1 MNFPLFIARRYLFS
15 RKSHNIIN
23 IISMISGFCVMFV
36 TAALVIVLSVFNG
49 FARLSESLF
58 NSFNPDMAITLKKG
72 KTFRSGELDISRIK
86 KIKGVKYVT
95 EVVEENALMKYL
107 DKQSIVTLKG
117 VSRDFGKMCGIDTMM
132 AAGHFILEEGDMNY
146 AVLGYGIADY
156 LGANLND
163 FKNPITIY
171 VARRD
176 ADFSNVFDNAFS
188 TASIFPSGT
197 FSIQTDFDVK
207 YVLLPLRFMKQIL
220 GYHDELTSVE
230 IGLDKTADPAKV
242 QQALMETAGDK
253 FRVKNRYE
261 QQEIIYKIFRTEKWA
276 IVMILA
282 FILLI
287 ATFNVTAS
295 ISMLILEKKKDIAVL
310 QSLGATKT
318 LVQHIFLIEGLL
330 ISFSGALAGLI
341 IGGGICWAQ
350 IRFGLVRL
358 GDIDSTFVVNT
369 YPVRMIPLDFI
380 IIFVIVMAIGFFAA
394 WYPVY
399 NIRKVDATMMRPE

>member
-1 MNFPLFIARRYLFS
+1 MNFPLYIAKRYLFS
-15 RKSHNIIN
+15 KKSHNIIN
-23 IISMISGFCVMFV
+23 IISLISVIGVMIV

-49 FARLSESLF
+49 FASLSASLI
-58 NSFNPDMAITLKKG
+58 NSFNPDMSVTLKRG
-72 KTFRSGELDISRIK
+72 KTFRTGELDIRRIK
-86 KIKGVKYVT
+86 QIKGVRFVA

-117 VSRDFGKMCGIDTMM
+117 VSSEFEKMSGVDTMM
-132 AAGHFILEEGDMNY
+132 AAGHFILEQGYMNF

-163 FKNPITIY
+163 FKNPITVY

-176 ADFSNVFDNAFS
+176 ADFTNVFDNAFS

-207 YVLLPLRFMKQIL
+207 YVLLPLRFVRQIL
-220 GYHDELTSVE
+220 GYQDEMTSLEVA
-230 IGLDKTADPAKV
+230 LDKTADPLEV
-242 QQALMETAGDK
+242 QNTIQGIAGNK
-253 FRVKNRYE
+253 FRVRNRFE
-261 QQEIIYKIFRTEKWA
+261 QQEILYKIFRTEKWA

-287 ATFNVTAS
+287 ATFNVVAS

-310 QSLGATKT
+310 LSLGAGKT
-318 LVQHIFLIEGLL
+318 LIRRIFLLEGML
-330 ISFSGALAGLI
+330 ISFSGAVAGLI
-341 IGGGICWAQ
+341 VGAVVCWVQ
-350 IRFGLVRL
+350 LQFGLVRL
-358 GDIDSTFVVNT
+358 GGINSTFVVNT
-369 YPVRMIPLDFI
+369 YPVRMIPFDFF
-380 IIFVIVMAIGFFAA
+380 IIFVIVMVIGIFAA

-399 NIRKVDATMMRPE
+399 NIRKVDTTMMRVE

>member
-23 IISMISGFCVMFV
+23 IISMISGIGVMIV

-72 KTFRSGELDISRIK
+72 KTFSSGELDISRIK

>member
-1 MNFPLFIARRYLFS
+1 MNFPLYIARRYLFS

-23 IISMISGFCVMFV
+23 IISLISAAGVMIV

-58 NSFNPDMAITLKKG
+58 NSFNPDMAITLKQG
-72 KTFRSGELDISRIK
+72 KTFRTDELDIRRLK

-117 VSRDFGKMCGIDTMM
+117 VSSGYEKMCGIDTMM
-132 AAGHFILEEGDMNY
+132 AAGHFILEQGDMNY

-156 LGANLND
+156 LGANLSD
-163 FKNPITIY
+163 FKNPITVY

-176 ADFSNVFDNAFS
+176 ADFSNVFDNAFN

-207 YVLLPLRFMKQIL
+207 YVLLPIRFLRQIL
-220 GYHDELTSVE
+220 GYHEELTSLE
-230 IGLDKTADPAKV
+230 IGLDKFADPGKV
-242 QQALMETAGDK
+242 QKEIQEAAGGK
-253 FRVKNRYE
+253 FMVKNRYE
-261 QQEIIYKIFRTEKWA
+261 QQELIYKIFRTEKWA

-287 ATFNVTAS
+287 ATFNVIAS

-310 QSLGATKT
+310 QSLGASKT
-318 LVQHIFLIEGLL
+318 LVQRIFMIEGML
-330 ISFSGALAGLI
+330 ISFCGAVTGLVL
-341 IGGGICWAQ
+341 GAVICWAQ
-350 IRFGLVRL
+350 MRFGLIRL
-358 GDIDSTFVVNT
+358 GDINSTFVVNS
-369 YPVRMIPLDFI
+369 YPVHMIPIDFL
-380 IIFVIVMAIGFFAA
+380 IIFVIVMVIGFIVG
-394 WYPVY
+394 WYQIY
-399 NIRKVDATMMRPE
+399 NIRKIDATMMRAE

>member
-1 MNFPLFIARRYLFS
+1 MNFPLYIARRYLFS

-23 IISMISGFCVMFV
+23 IISLISAIGVMIV

-72 KTFRSGELDISRIK
+72 KTFRSAEADIQRIK

-95 EVVEENALMKYL
+95 EVIEENALMKYL

-117 VSRDFGKMCGIDTMM
+117 VSSDFEKMCGIDTMM
-132 AAGHFILEEGDMNY
+132 AAGHFILEQGDLNF

-156 LGANLND
+156 LGANLGD
-163 FKNPITIY
+163 FKNPITVY

-176 ADFSNVFDNAFS
+176 AGFSNIFDNAFN
-188 TASIFPSGT
+188 TATIFPSGT
-197 FSIQTDFDVK
+197 FSIQADFDVK
-207 YVLLPLRFMKQIL
+207 YVLLPLRFMKQLL
-220 GYHDELTSVE
+220 GYGDELTSIE
-230 IGLDKTADPAKV
+230 IGLDKKADPAAMQK
-242 QQALMETAGDK
+242 ALQEAAGDK

-261 QQEIIYKIFRTEKWA
+261 QQELIYKIFRTEKWA

-287 ATFNVTAS
+287 ATFNVIAS

-310 QSLGATKT
+310 QSLGANKT
-318 LVQHIFLIEGLL
+318 LVQRIFLFEGLL
-330 ISFSGALAGLI
+330 ISFSGAMTGLLL
-341 IGGGICWAQ
+341 GGGICWAQ
-350 IRFGLVRL
+350 IHFHLVRL
-358 GDIDSTFVVNT
+358 GDINSTFVVST
-369 YPVRMIPLDFI
+369 YPVHMIPLDFF
-380 IIFVIVMAIGFFAA
+380 IIFVIVMIIGFIAA

-399 NIRKVDATMMRPE
+399 NIRKVDATMMRAE

>member
-1 MNFPLFIARRYLFS
+1 MYKR
-15 RKSHNIIN
+15 
-23 IISMISGFCVMFV
+23 
-36 TAALVIVLSVFNG
+36 
-49 FARLSESLF
+49 
-58 NSFNPDMAITLKKG
+58 
-72 KTFRSGELDISRIK
+72 
-86 KIKGVKYVT
+86 
-95 EVVEENALMKYL
+95 
-107 DKQSIVTLKG
+107 Q
-117 VSRDFGKMCGIDTMM
+117 
-132 AAGHFILEEGDMNY
+132 
-146 AVLGYGIADY
+146 VLGYGIADY

>member
-1 MNFPLFIARRYLFS
+1 
-15 RKSHNIIN
+15 
-23 IISMISGFCVMFV
+23 MIV

-72 KTFRSGELDISRIK
+72 KTFSSGELDISLIK

-132 AAGHFILEEGDMNY
+132 AAGHFILEEGGMNY

>member
-1 MNFPLFIARRYLFS
+1 MNFPLYIARRYLFS

-23 IISMISGFCVMFV
+23 IISLISAAGVMIV

-72 KTFRSGELDISRIK
+72 KTFRTNEIDIRSLKQIR
-86 KIKGVKYVT
+86 GVKYIT
-95 EVVEENALMKYL
+95 EVIEENALMKYR

-117 VSRDFGKMCGIDTMM
+117 VSRDYEKMCGIDTMM
-132 AAGHFILEEGDMNY
+132 AAGRFILEEGDMNY

-163 FKNPITIY
+163 YTNPITVYI
-171 VARRD
+171 ARRD
-176 ADFSNVFDNAFS
+176 ANFSNVFENAFN

-207 YVLLPLRFMKQIL
+207 YVLLPIRFLRQIL
-220 GYHDELTSVE
+220 GYNEDVTSLE
-230 IGLDKTADPAKV
+230 IGLDKTADPALV
-242 QQALMETAGDK
+242 QQALKEVAGEK
-253 FRVKNRYE
+253 FRIKNRYE
-261 QQEIIYKIFRTEKWA
+261 QQELIYKIFRTEKWA

-287 ATFNVTAS
+287 ATFNVIAS

-310 QSLGATKT
+310 QSLGASKT
-318 LVQHIFLIEGLL
+318 LVQRIFMLEGLL
-330 ISFSGALAGLI
+330 ISFCGAAAGLTL
-341 IGGGICWAQ
+341 GAAICWVQ
-350 IRFGLVRL
+350 MRFGLIRL
-358 GDIDSTFVVNT
+358 GDANSTFVVNN
-369 YPVRMIPLDFI
+369 YPVHMIPVDFL
-380 IIFVIVMAIGFFAA
+380 IIFMIVMSIGFIVG
-394 WYPVY
+394 WYQIY
-399 NIRKVDATMMRPE
+399 TIRKIDVSMMRAE

>member
-1 MNFPLFIARRYLFS
+1 
-15 RKSHNIIN
+15 
-23 IISMISGFCVMFV
+23 MISGIGVMIV

-72 KTFRSGELDISRIK
+72 KTFSSGELDISLIK

-132 AAGHFILEEGDMNY
+132 AAGHFILEEGGMNY

>member
-1 MNFPLFIARRYLFS
+1 MNFPFYIARRYLFS

-23 IISMISGFCVMFV
+23 IISLISGIGVMIV

-58 NSFNPDMAITLKKG
+58 NSFNPDMTITLKKG
-72 KTFRSGELDISRIK
+72 KTFGAAVLDIHHIK
-86 KIKGVKYVT
+86 QIKGVKYVT
-95 EVVEENALMKYL
+95 EVIEENALMKYL

-117 VSRDFGKMCGIDTMM
+117 VSSDFEKMCGIDTMM
-132 AAGHFILEEGDMNY
+132 AAGHFILEQGDLDF

-163 FKNPITIY
+163 FKNPITVY

-197 FSIQTDFDVK
+197 FSIQADFDVK

-220 GYHDELTSVE
+220 GYRDELTSLE
-230 IGLDKTADPAKV
+230 IGLDKKADPGTV
-242 QQALMETAGDK
+242 QKDLQEAAGDK

-261 QQEIIYKIFRTEKWA
+261 QQELIYKIFRTEKWA

-287 ATFNVTAS
+287 ATFNVIAS

-310 QSLGATKT
+310 QSLGAGKT
-318 LVQHIFLIEGLL
+318 IVQRIFLIEGIL
-330 ISFSGALAGLI
+330 ISFSGAVTGLFL
-341 IGGGICWAQ
+341 GAVICWAQ
-350 IRFGLVRL
+350 MHFGLVRL
-358 GDIDSTFVVNT
+358 GGINSTFVVNT
-369 YPVRMIPLDFI
+369 YPVHMIPLDFF
-380 IIFVIVMAIGFFAA
+380 IIFVLVMAIGFIAA

-399 NIRKVDATMMRPE
+399 NIRKVDASMMRAE

>member
-1 MNFPLFIARRYLFS
+1 
-15 RKSHNIIN
+15 
-23 IISMISGFCVMFV
+23 MISGIGVMIV

-72 KTFRSGELDISRIK
+72 KTFSSGELDISLIK

-132 AAGHFILEEGDMNY
+132 AAGHFILEEGGMNY

-310 QSLGATKT
+310 QSLGSTKT

>member
-23 IISMISGFCVMFV
+23 IISMISGIGVMIV

-72 KTFRSGELDISRIK
+72 KTFSSGELDISLIK

-132 AAGHFILEEGDMNY
+132 AAGHFILEEGGMNY

>member
-1 MNFPLFIARRYLFS
+1 
-15 RKSHNIIN
+15 
-23 IISMISGFCVMFV
+23 MISGIGVMIV

>member
-1 MNFPLFIARRYLFS
+1 MNFPFYIARRYLFS

-23 IISMISGFCVMFV
+23 IISLISAIGVMIV

-72 KTFRSGELDISRIK
+72 KTFGNAEMDIRRIK

-95 EVVEENALMKYL
+95 EVIEENALMKYL

-117 VSRDFGKMCGIDTMM
+117 VSSDFEKMCGIDTMM
-132 AAGHFILEEGDMNY
+132 SGGHFILEQGDMNF

-163 FKNPITIY
+163 FKNPITVY

-176 ADFSNVFDNAFS
+176 ADFSNVFENAFS

-197 FSIQTDFDVK
+197 FSIQADFDVK
-207 YVLLPLRFMKQIL
+207 YVILPLRFMKQIL
-220 GYHDELTSVE
+220 GYRDELTSLE
-230 IGLDKTADPAKV
+230 IGLDKRADPARV
-242 QQALMETAGDK
+242 QKDLQIAAGDK

-287 ATFNVTAS
+287 ATFNVIAS

-310 QSLGATKT
+310 QSLGAGKT
-318 LVQHIFLIEGLL
+318 LVQRIFMIEGLL
-330 ISFSGALAGLI
+330 ISFFGALAGLI
-341 IGGGICWAQ
+341 LGAAICWAQ
-350 IRFGLVRL
+350 IQFGLVRL
-358 GDIDSTFVVNT
+358 GGINSTFVVNT
-369 YPVRMIPLDFI
+369 YPVHMIPLDFL
-380 IIFVIVMAIGFFAA
+380 IIFVIVMGIGFVVGL
-394 WYPVY
+394 YQIY
-399 NIRKVDATMMRPE
+399 TIRKIDATMMRAE